1 MGIETA
7 VLAAG
12 ANLASNA
19 LSSRSRKKDV
29 SKANRR
35 SMAMANTEMA
45 NLMPAYQQAQDTMIG
60 GYGQAQDAMIGGYGQ
75 AGQIN
80 QEALNRAYQ
89 MQGQSFMPRMQAYQG
104 GNVAAQNANLSSI
117 PAMRAALLGGR
128 IPQMQQAQSL
138 PIDQAA
144 LAGLI
149 NPQAQQFPAQQQ
161 FSAQQFPQ
169 MRPFQR

>member
-7 VLAAG
+7 LIAAASVG
-12 ANLASNA
+12 ANA
-19 LSSRSRKKDV
+19 LSQRSRKKDV

-60 GYGQAQDAMIGGYGQ
+60 GYGQA
-75 AGQIN
+75 GQIN

-89 MQGQSFMPRMQAYQG
+89 MQGASFLPRMQAYQG
-104 GNVAAQNANLSSI
+104 GNVAAQQANLASV
-117 PAMRAALLGGR
+117 PAMRAAILGGR
-128 IPQMQQAQSL
+128 IPQMAPAQSL

-149 NPQAQQFPAQQQ
+149 NPQAQQFPAMQQ
-161 FSAQQFPQ
+161 FQP
-169 MRPFQR
+169 MRQFQR

>member
-1 MGIETA
+1 MGFDPITMGA
-7 VLAAG
+7 AAAG
-12 ANLASNA
+12 LGANM
-19 LSSRSRKKDV
+19 LSQRSQKKDI

-45 NLMPAYQQAQDTMIG
+45 NLMPAYQQAQDT
-60 GYGQAQDAMIGGYGQ
+60 MIGGYGQ

-149 NPQAQQFPAQQQ
+149 NPQAQQFPAM
-161 FSAQQFPQ
+161 QQFPQ

>member
-1 MGIETA
+1 MAIQAAIAGA
-7 VLAAG
+7 SLAA
-12 ANLASNA
+12 NA
-19 LSSRSRKKDV
+19 LSQRSQKKDI

-45 NLMPAYQQAQDTMIG
+45 NLMPAYQQAQDT
-60 GYGQAQDAMIGGYGQ
+60 MIGGYGQ

-149 NPQAQQFPAQQQ
+149 NPQAQQFPAM
-161 FSAQQFPQ
+161 QQFPQ

>member
-1 MGIETA
+1 MGFDPLTMAA
-7 VLAAG
+7 VSVG
-12 ANLASNA
+12 ANMLGQ
-19 LSSRSRKKDV
+19 RSQKKDV

-35 SMAMANTEMA
+35 SMSMANTEMA
-45 NLMPAYQQAQDTMIG
+45 NMLPAYQQAQDT
-60 GYGQAQDAMIGGYGQ
+60 MIGGYGQ

-128 IPQMQQAQSL
+128 MPQMQQAQSL

-161 FSAQQFPQ
+161 FQP
-169 MRPFQR
+169 MRPYQR

>member
-7 VLAAG
+7 IAGASLAANMLG
-12 ANLASNA
+12 Q
-19 LSSRSRKKDV
+19 RSKKKDV

-45 NLMPAYQQAQDTMIG
+45 NLMPAYQQAQDT
-60 GYGQAQDAMIGGYGQ
+60 MIGGYGQ

-149 NPQAQQFPAQQQ
+149 NPQAQQFPAM
-161 FSAQQFPQ
+161 QQFPQ

>member
-1 MGIETA
+1 MLGQ
-7 VLAAG
+7 
-12 ANLASNA
+12 
-19 LSSRSRKKDV
+19 RSQKKDI

-45 NLMPAYQQAQDTMIG
+45 NMLPAYQQAQDT
-60 GYGQAQDAMIGGYGQ
+60 MIGGYGQ

-104 GNVAAQNANLSSI
+104 GNVAAQNANIASI

-161 FSAQQFPQ
+161 FPQ

>member
-7 VLAAG
+7 IAGAALSAG
-12 ANLASNA
+12 ANM
-19 LSSRSRKKDV
+19 LSQRAQKKDI

-35 SMAMANTEMA
+35 SMEMANTEMA
-45 NLMPAYQQAQDTMIG
+45 NLMPAYQQAQDT
-60 GYGQAQDAMIGGYGQ
+60 MIGGYGQ

-104 GNVAAQNANLSSI
+104 GNVAAQNANIASI

-128 IPQMQQAQSL
+128 MPPMQQAQSL

-161 FSAQQFPQ
+161 FQP

>member
-7 VLAAG
+7 IASAALSAG
-12 ANLASNA
+12 ANM
-19 LSSRSRKKDV
+19 LSQRSKKKDV

-45 NLMPAYQQAQDTMIG
+45 NMLPAYQQAQDT
-60 GYGQAQDAMIGGYGQ
+60 MIGGYGQ

-89 MQGQSFMPRMQAYQG
+89 MQGASFMPRMQAYQG
-104 GNVAAQNANLSSI
+104 GNVAAQNANLASV

-128 IPQMQQAQSL
+128 IPQMAPAQSL
-138 PIDQAA
+138 AVDPASI
-144 LAGLI
+144 AGLI
-149 NPQAQQFPAQQQ
+149 NPQAQQFPGQQQ
-161 FSAQQFPQ
+161 FQP

>member
-1 MGIETA
+1 MAVTTA
-7 VLAAG
+7 AAMAAAAG
-12 ANLASNA
+12 ANMLGQ
-19 LSSRSRKKDV
+19 RSKKKDV

-45 NLMPAYQQAQDTMIG
+45 NLMPAYQQAQDT
-60 GYGQAQDAMIGGYGQ
+60 MIGGYGQ

-128 IPQMQQAQSL
+128 MPQMQQAQSL

-149 NPQAQQFPAQQQ
+149 NPQAQQFPAM
-161 FSAQQFPQ
+161 QQFPQ
-169 MRPFQR
+169 MRPYQR